1 MRQAKRQ
8 DVDRRRL
15 RSPEPVGGTAHEPT
29 AELSADELSTH
40 DLSSDA
46 ASYSLRRQG
55 HYFVL
60 YGLAA
65 ILVAIS
71 LWCFVILGRTESLRK
86 DLARH
91 MDWLA
96 QAGLVRA
103 TLQSE
108 PFRIASLQ
116 EEDGG
121 GTAIRPE
128 DLEQLSAATRRLVV
142 GHGAP
147 ELTQAASRLE
157 QRVEELSTVVALLQT
172 PESGATPDDVAEA
185 AYGVL
190 AALPSLETQVQDH
203 VVDLY
208 SGIDRLWTSLR
219 TLVILCLALCASN
232 LGLLYLVH
240 RRREQLETAH
250 ARAVA
255 LASHDALTGAWNR
268 AAILRILRLEL
279 SRAERS
285 GRPLGVIL
293 LDLDDFRKLNVLL
306 GSREADHVLQET
318 SRRLATFVRPYDTL
332 GRLGGDS
339 FLVIL
344 PSCDAT
350 ATAGVADRLRHAIE
364 GEGIEHAHGTVDVRA
379 TLVHE
384 TVVHT
389 VDPDGSDDP
398 SEPVDADLL
407 VHGMHLRIQNE
418 RRR

>member
-1 MRQAKRQ
+1 
-8 DVDRRRL
+8 
-15 RSPEPVGGTAHEPT
+15 
-29 AELSADELSTH
+29 
-40 DLSSDA
+40 
-46 ASYSLRRQG
+46 
-55 HYFVL
+55 
-60 YGLAA
+60 
-65 ILVAIS
+65 
-71 LWCFVILGRTESLRK
+71 
-86 DLARH
+86 

-96 QAGLVRA
+96 QAGGLRD
-103 TLQSE
+103 
-108 PFRIASLQ
+108 SLQ
-116 EEDGG
+116 ADTFHTDTFQTPDGAQPMTVTLATVEELAD
-121 GTAIRPE
+121 T
-128 DLEQLSAATRRLVV
+128 TRRLIV

-147 ELTQAASRLE
+147 ELSLAAQRLE
-157 QRVEELSTVVALLQT
+157 QRLDELSTVLTLLRT
-172 PESGATPDDVAEA
+172 PSAGTSEDDLSEA

-190 AALPSLETQVQDH
+190 AALPRLETQVQDH

-219 TLVILCLALCASN
+219 TLVLLCLVLCASN

-268 AAILRILRLEL
+268 AAILRILRHEL

-344 PSCDAT
+344 PSCDAA
-350 ATAGVADRLRHAIE
+350 ATTGVADRLRQAIQ

-379 TLVHE
+379 TVVCETTVHDL
-384 TVVHT
+384 
-389 VDPDGSDDP
+389 DPDDP

-407 VHGMHLRIQNE
+407 VHGMQLRIEEE

>member
-1 MRQAKRQ
+1 M
-8 DVDRRRL
+8 
-15 RSPEPVGGTAHEPT
+15 
-29 AELSADELSTH
+29 
-40 DLSSDA
+40 
-46 ASYSLRRQG
+46 
-55 HYFVL
+55 L

-65 ILVAIS
+65 ILVIIC

-96 QAGLVRA
+96 EAGAMRD
-103 TLQSE
+103 TLD
-108 PFRIASLQ
+108 AA
-116 EEDGG
+116 DGG
-121 GTAIRPE
+121 HSPIGRPAGGQPPALRHVDVAQRLDRLTGT
-128 DLEQLSAATRRLVV
+128 THRLIV

-147 ELTQAASRLE
+147 EVTLAAQRLE
-157 QRVEELSTVVALLQT
+157 QRLEELSTVLTLRDASSTHSAST
-172 PESGATPDDVAEA
+172 PSASTPSDHEASANEPNAHDVAEA

-190 AALPSLETQVQDH
+190 AALPDLETQVQGH

-208 SGIDRLWTSLR
+208 SGIDRLWNSLR
-219 TLVILCLALCASN
+219 TLVLVCLALCASN
-232 LGLLYLVH
+232 LGLLFLVH
-240 RRREQLETAH
+240 RRRVQLEIAH

-339 FLVIL
+339 FLILL
-344 PSCDAT
+344 PSCDGA
-350 ATAGVADRLRHAIE
+350 ATAGVVERLGQAVE
-364 GEGIEHAHGTVDVRA
+364 GEGIEHAHGTVEVRA

-384 TVVHT
+384 TIVH
-389 VDPDGSDDP
+389 DREPDAP
-398 SEPVDADLL
+398 LEPVDADLL
-407 VHGMHLRIQNE
+407 VHDLQQRIQAT
-418 RRR
+418 RQRGP